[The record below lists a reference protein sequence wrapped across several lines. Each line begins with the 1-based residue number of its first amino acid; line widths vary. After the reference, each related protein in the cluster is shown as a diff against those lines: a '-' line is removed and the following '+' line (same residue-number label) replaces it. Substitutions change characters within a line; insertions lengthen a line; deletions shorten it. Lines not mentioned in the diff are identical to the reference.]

1 MRAQVEPFE
10 FGIRLKL
17 LPFRYDQ
24 RRRKSSFAADYHHLI
39 DEARTLDELFD
50 RLRRDVLA
58 AGSLE
63 QFFFSVSDA
72 QKSIRVETAD
82 ISRLKPAIFREHCAC
97 FFGLVPVAQH
107 DVRPASLDFAIRGD
121 AHLDVWNRFAGG
133 AHTIVVKLARRDHP
147 RSFRQTA
154 TL

>member
-1 MRAQVEPFE
+1 MRAQVELLE
-10 FGIRLKL
+10 VGIRLKL

-63 QFFFSVSDA
+63 QLYFSVSDA
-72 QKSIRVETAD
+72 QESIPVETAD

-97 FFGLVPVAQH
+97 FCGLVPVAQH
-107 DVRPASLDFAIRGD
+107 DMRTASLDFVIKGVAQFNVLFLVD
-121 AHLDVWNRFAGG
+121 D
-133 AHTIVVKLARRDHP
+133 D
-147 RSFRQTA
+147 
-154 TL
+154 

>member
-1 MRAQVEPFE
+1 MHAQVKSLDFD
-10 FGIRLKL
+10 IRLKL

-107 DVRPASLDFAIRGD
+107 DVRSTSLDFAVRGD
-121 AHLDVWNRFAGG
+121 AHLDVCNRLAGG
-133 AHTIVVKLARRDHP
+133 ADSVFVKLACSNYR
-147 RSFRQTA
+147 
-154 TL
+154 